1 LKKQI
6 LTVMLVVILGAPLS
20 AFGIEPL
27 DALKTPVDQVLALLQ
42 DPQYQDQ
49 DTDRKESQMEQIW
62 DIIRKVF
69 EFREIAKRTL
79 ARNWKK
85 FTPQQ
90 KEAFTDHFA
99 ELLGNTY
106 IGRIQGNYENEKV
119 VFEGQK
125 IINASKARVKTK
137 ILRGNIDIPMTYS
150 MLKRKDVWKI
160 YDVNIEGVSM
170 LKNYRSQF
178 NRILSKD
185 SPDALIER
193 LKKKN
198 ESLKKKRAKKE

>member
-1 LKKQI
+1 MLRKQI
-6 LTVMLVVILGAPLS
+6 TAVLLVVILAAPLS

-27 DALKTPVDQVLALLQ
+27 DSIKGPVDQVITLLQ
-42 DPQYQDQ
+42 DLKYE
-49 DTDRKESQMEQIW
+49 DTDQRESQMKQIW
-62 DIIRKVF
+62 EIIKKVF
-69 EFREIAKRTL
+69 DFTEIAKRTL

-90 KEAFTDHFA
+90 RKAFSHQFS

-106 IGRIQGNYENEKV
+106 ISRIQGNYENEKV

-125 IINASKARVKTK
+125 IIKASKARVMTK
-137 ILRGNIDIPMTYS
+137 ILRDNIDIPMTYS
-150 MLKRKDVWKI
+150 MHKRKNVWKI

-185 SPDALIER
+185 SPDYLIER

-198 ESLKKKRAKKE
+198 ESLKKKRSKEK

>member
-1 LKKQI
+1 LRKQI
-6 LTVMLVVILGAPLS
+6 LTVMLIVILCAPLS

-27 DALKTPVDQVLALLQ
+27 DAIKAPVDQVLTLLK
-42 DPQYQDQ
+42 DPQYQD
-49 DTDRKESQMEQIW
+49 TDQKESQMEQIW
-62 DIIRKVF
+62 EIIRKVF
-69 EFREIAKRTL
+69 EFREIARRTL

-106 IGRIQGNYENEKV
+106 INRIQGNYEDEKV
-119 VFEGQK
+119 VFKGQK
-125 IINASKARVKTK
+125 IINASKARVMTK

-150 MLKRKDVWKI
+150 MLRRKDVWKI